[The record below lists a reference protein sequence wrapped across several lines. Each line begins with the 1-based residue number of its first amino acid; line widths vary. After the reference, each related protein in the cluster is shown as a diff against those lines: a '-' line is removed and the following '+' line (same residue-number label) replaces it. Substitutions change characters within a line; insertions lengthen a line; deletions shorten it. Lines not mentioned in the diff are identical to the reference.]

1 MEKIIAVR
9 FKEAGYGY
17 TSTKTK
23 TYHYL
28 TDIEG
33 LKKGDIVVVDSP
45 NSGFVCVE
53 VVSTETDEIAVKN
66 ASKWVVCKVDVD
78 GYKARAEREAKRKTL
93 IAQLHKMQSKMLAET
108 QFAALAQISP
118 EAAALVEE
126 LKSL

>member
-1 MEKIIAVR
+1 MEKFIAVR
-9 FKEAGYGY
+9 FKEASYGY
-17 TSTKTK
+17 TSSKAK

-33 LKKGDIVVVDSP
+33 LQKGDVVVVDSP
-45 NSGFVCVE
+45 SSGFVCVE
-53 VVSTETDEIAVKN
+53 VVSAEVDEIAVKN
-66 ASKWVVCKVDVD
+66 ASKWVVCKVDVE

-93 IAQLHKMQSKMLAET
+93 IAQLHKMQSKVMAET

-126 LKSL
+126 LKAL

>member
-9 FKEAGYGY
+9 FKEASYGY
-17 TSTKTK
+17 TSSKTK

-33 LKKGDIVVVDSP
+33 LQKGDVVVVDSP
-45 NSGFVCVE
+45 SSGFVCVE
-53 VVSTETDEIAVKN
+53 VVSAEVDEIAVKN
-66 ASKWVVCKVDVD
+66 ASKWVVCKVDVE

-93 IAQLHKMQSKMLAET
+93 IAQLHKMQSKVMAET

-126 LKSL
+126 LKAL